1 MTNLSESP
9 HLCASAGVS
18 WILALP
24 LILLMTS
31 SSLTAGEFFETF
43 DTKGKPPVQNGITW
57 SYRDELSPVDGW
69 ESLIP
74 GDGHAHLWVDR
85 DRLDIKRRGSDPW
98 PFQMI
103 SLGPLSVNHSISI
116 RARNAAIPGVTC
128 FLFLYDEGETINE
141 IDLEIVARD
150 TESASGA
157 ANVSSHPECT
167 DIRMN
172 TWAEAS
178 GPGLFPRRTLRS
190 PFVDRDGREISL
202 RDDRFHVYTIEWET
216 GSVRFYIDKVLQ
228 GVITDIVPKTPMSVI
243 FGMRKT
249 PWSGDPDWEGRQT
262 LLVDWIDIEPL

>member
-1 MTNLSESP
+1 
-9 HLCASAGVS
+9 
-18 WILALP
+18 
-24 LILLMTS
+24 MTS
-31 SSLTAGEFFETF
+31 SSLIAGEVFESF
-43 DTKGKPPVQNGITW
+43 DTKGKPPGQNGITW
-57 SYRDELSPVDGW
+57 SYKDELSPISGW
-69 ESLIP
+69 ENLIP

-85 DRLDIKRRGSDPW
+85 DRLNVKRQGSDSW
-98 PFQMI
+98 PFQTI

-150 TESASGA
+150 TESGTKSGTGTG
-157 ANVSSHPECT
+157 NLSSRPECT

-190 PFVDRDGREISL
+190 PVVDRDGREISL

-216 GSVRFYIDKVLQ
+216 GSVRFYIDNVLQ
-228 GVITDIVPKTPMSVI
+228 GVITHIVPESPMNVI

-249 PWSGDPDWEGRQT
+249 PWSGDPDWDGRQT
-262 LLVDWIDIEPL
+262 LLIDWIDIEPL